1 MTTGV
6 HRSNR
11 RCVASWLMTCAQK
24 PKIHV
29 LVHVRLLAIPS
40 SEISAVIT
48 RQCLCVCDVAGSC
61 RKELNKK
68 ELNSFLSYHEKSGQ
82 TIIPNDLSKFF
93 NDVMWMVFLQ
103 FRNSHLKYFQDFLN
117 SRHINMSFFLE
128 TEKENKLSF
137 LDFEYTC
144 KQGKFTVTFD
154 RKSTFSGTYSN
165 FESFSL
171 LAWSIWFILFI
182 IFSL

>member
-1 MTTGV
+1 MFALISCLEILILLKVSQIQNLNNCVWQQRKPSFMFNYLLYKQIHGV
-6 HRSNR
+6 TMGASLGRS
-11 RCVASWLMTCAQK
+11 
-24 PKIHV
+24 
-29 LVHVRLLAIPS
+29 LLNA
-40 SEISAVIT
+40 
-48 RQCLCVCDVAGSC
+48 
-61 RKELNKK
+61 
-68 ELNSFLSYHEKSGQ
+68 FLSYHEKSGQ

-93 NDVMWMVFLQ
+93 NDVMWMVFLH

-128 TEKENKLSF
+128 TEKKNKLSF
-137 LDFEYTC
+137 LDFEYTR
-144 KQGKFTVTFD
+144 KQGKFTATFY
-154 RKSTFSGTYSN
+154 RKSTFSDTYSN